1 MTKGSIAAIAAIAGL
16 GAAVWTQLPEIRR
29 ALRLQSL

>member
-1 MTKGSIAAIAAIAGL
+1 MKKLALLMLVAT

-29 ALRLQSL
+29 YLRMKKM